1 MMQRPHSLPWAIA
14 ILAGLHLSLM
24 APSAQDWP
32 FWRGPFRN
40 GISPETGLS
49 PTWPAEGPKV
59 LWKAALGKGFS
70 SLTISRGQVYS
81 LGNHEGTDTLYCL
94 DAETGRGLWKHSYPC
109 PLDPK
114 SFEGGPLATP
124 VVDGDRVYS
133 LSKFGDGFCLDACT
147 GKVLWS
153 RKFTPPS
160 LTKADYH
167 VWWGFA
173 GSIVVLPDR
182 LVLPVGTAGM
192 SVDKLTGDVLWDN
205 GPGHP
210 GYSTPVLFDLA
221 GKQHF
226 AFVSG
231 HQVVAADVQTGRTLW
246 TIPWKT
252 TWDQNASDVIISDS
266 RLFVSTGHG
275 VGCALFDISGEKPV
289 QIWRNKNMRTFLS
302 SCLLW
307 KGYLYGFDD
316 RQLRCLDWKTGEVRW
331 SVPDLD
337 LGSLILAEGKL
348 IALTE
353 KGTLLLVEAAPE
365 AYRPVSQAQIL
376 GGRCWSPPA
385 LADGRLYI
393 RNAAGDAVCVSLK
406 NDPDK

>member
-1 MMQRPHSLPWAIA
+1 
-14 ILAGLHLSLM
+14 
-24 APSAQDWP
+24 
-32 FWRGPFRN
+32 
-40 GISPETGLS
+40 
-49 PTWPAEGPKV
+49 
-59 LWKAALGKGFS
+59 
-70 SLTISRGQVYS
+70 
-81 LGNHEGTDTLYCL
+81 
-94 DAETGRGLWKHSYPC
+94 
-109 PLDPK
+109 
-114 SFEGGPLATP
+114 
-124 VVDGDRVYS
+124 
-133 LSKFGDGFCLDACT
+133 
-147 GKVLWS
+147 
-153 RKFTPPS
+153 
-160 LTKADYH
+160 
-167 VWWGFA
+167 
-173 GSIVVLPDR
+173 
-182 LVLPVGTAGM
+182 M